1 MMVIFYTSTRTLLKI
16 NELFGT
22 VCLQVELSQLQ
33 QIKNQ
38 NFQIGAILL
47 ILGITLAFFL
57 ATINQRNISK
67 PLLSLV
73 KVMKEVRENEN
84 IQGRFL

>member
-1 MMVIFYTSTRTLLKI
+1 MVIFYTSTRTLLKI